1 MTMPHRQ
8 DFLPTTG
15 QDLQERGWGRPDFIL
30 VTGDAYV
37 DHPSFGAALISR
49 LLEADGYRVAILAQ
63 PDSMDPESFRIFG
76 RPRLAFLVTAGN
88 LDSMVA
94 NYTVNCK
101 FRKNDAYSPG
111 GRGGARPDR
120 ACLVYTNLIR
130 RAYKKV
136 PVILGGLEAS
146 LRRLT
151 HYDYWSDRLRRSIL
165 DSSKQ
170 DMVRLVRTIAEKV
183 IHVEVRSREKP
194 ILRAVE
200 KAIHAAVQSEEY
212 RVRVNPEDMS
222 VVTENKPLFLASIS
236 GLQNIVIESD
246 EEISR
251 GGCVVESDQGKV
263 DGTIETQLEKIQ
275 EQLDAEIASEDA

>member
-1 MTMPHRQ
+1 MSYLGGERMKSLSKIYRGGSRDTIQRMEFRDLEDLGESENGMFIPSSGFSGNSQSEAEAAAEGEEGPHSSSGEERQ
-8 DFLPTTG
+8 DAGLSRQEVEAIREEAYNQGKQEGIEEGYTRG
-15 QDLQERGWGRPDFIL
+15 KQDGKQEVEHTFDQTVQAL
-30 VTGDAYV
+30 GDAMEQIN
-37 DHPSFGAALISR
+37 G
-49 LLEADGYRVAILAQ
+49 
-63 PDSMDPESFRIFG
+63 
-76 RPRLAFLVTAGN
+76 
-88 LDSMVA
+88 
-94 NYTVNCK
+94 
-101 FRKNDAYSPG
+101 
-111 GRGGARPDR
+111 
-120 ACLVYTNLIR
+120 
-130 RAYKKV
+130 
-136 PVILGGLEAS
+136 
-146 LRRLT
+146 
-151 HYDYWSDRLRRSIL
+151 LRRSIL

-170 DMVRLVRTIAEKV
+170 DMVRLVRTIVEKV

-275 EQLDAEIASEDA
+275 EQLDAEIASEDG

>member
-1 MTMPHRQ
+1 MRSLSKIYRGGSQDMIQKMEFRDLEDLGESENGMFIPSGAVSGDSENGEESQSRSGSEKSQDAGMTRQ
-8 DFLPTTG
+8 EVEAIREEAYNQGKQEGIEEGYTRG
-15 QDLQERGWGRPDFIL
+15 KQDGRQEVEQEFDQAVQAL
-30 VTGDAYV
+30 GDAV
-37 DHPSFGAALISR
+37 EQING
-49 LLEADGYRVAILAQ
+49 
-63 PDSMDPESFRIFG
+63 
-76 RPRLAFLVTAGN
+76 
-88 LDSMVA
+88 
-94 NYTVNCK
+94 
-101 FRKNDAYSPG
+101 
-111 GRGGARPDR
+111 
-120 ACLVYTNLIR
+120 
-130 RAYKKV
+130 
-136 PVILGGLEAS
+136 
-146 LRRLT
+146 
-151 HYDYWSDRLRRSIL
+151 LRRSIL

-222 VVTENKPLFLASIS
+222 VVTDNKPLFLASIS

-246 EEISR
+246 QEISR

-275 EQLDAEIASEDA
+275 EQLDADIASEDT

>member
-1 MTMPHRQ
+1 MSYQGEVQMRS
-8 DFLPTTG
+8 LSK
-15 QDLQERGWGRPDFIL
+15 I
-30 VTGDAYV
+30 Y
-37 DHPSFGAALISR
+37 
-49 LLEADGYRVAILAQ
+49 
-63 PDSMDPESFRIFG
+63 
-76 RPRLAFLVTAGN
+76 
-88 LDSMVA
+88 
-94 NYTVNCK
+94 
-101 FRKNDAYSPG
+101 
-111 GRGGARPDR
+111 RGGARDLIQKMEFRDLEDLEESENGMFIPSSGFSGDPESKER
-120 ACLVYTNLIR
+120 DSNGEREGAHSSSSGEEEQDSGLSQQEVEAIREEAHNRGRQEGVEEGYTR
-130 RAYKKV
+130 GKQDGRQEVEQEFDQAV
-136 PVILGGLEAS
+136 QALGEAVEQING
-146 LRRLT
+146 
-151 HYDYWSDRLRRSIL
+151 LRRSIL

-222 VVTENKPLFLASIS
+222 LVTENKPLFLASIS

-275 EQLDAEIASEDA
+275 EQLDARIASEDTSWSN